1 MKSKPEC
8 LPCLANQ
15 AFRVLSAASDD
26 DWSQRKI
33 LGEVFRW
40 LPDVDLNSPP
50 AELVAEAIKRAS
62 LSGQD
67 PFAEARAAVHAA
79 FAPIVREFVHSVQG
93 AEDKLSLAIVGAA
106 AANVADAL
114 ILHPDLNLAA
124 KFEAGLAAGFTH
136 GEPQTLIDLIKQS
149 SNVVYVLDNAGE
161 VLIDV
166 TLIDMIR
173 SQGASVRA
181 VARAKG
187 LLHDVTVQEAVPA
200 GLVGVVEVEVPV
212 DEAVSDEQLDA
223 LSDSK
228 LEEPPDLFATSPGV
242 LGLTSRP
249 ASITLKNVIESADL
263 VICKGSAN
271 YETFSVNHCPVVH
284 LLRPK
289 CNPVARQ
296 FGVRVGDLV
305 LDVAMPAPPPAE
317 G

>member
-1 MKSKPEC
+1 M
-8 LPCLANQ
+8 
-15 AFRVLSAASDD
+15 LSAASDD

-33 LGEVFRW
+33 LGEIFRW
-40 LPDVDLNSPP
+40 LHDVDLNSPP
-50 AELVAEAIKRAS
+50 ADLVAEAIKRAS

-67 PFAEARAAVHAA
+67 PFADARAAVHQA
-79 FAPIVREFVHSVQG
+79 FAPLVRDFVPKVQQSPEPL
-93 AEDKLSLAIVGAA
+93 ALAIVGAA
-106 AANVADAL
+106 SANVADAL
-114 ILHPDLNLAA
+114 ILEPELDLAA
-124 KFEAGLAAGFTH
+124 RFQAGFEAGFAH
-136 GEPQTLIDLIKQS
+136 GEPQTLVDLIKQS
-149 SNVVYVLDNAGE
+149 KNVLYVLDNAGE

-173 SQGASVRA
+173 SHGASVRA

-212 DEAVSDEQLDA
+212 DEMVSDEQLDA

-249 ASITLKNVIESADL
+249 ASIMLGNVIEAADL
-263 VICKGSAN
+263 VIAKGSAN
-271 YETFSVNHCPVVH
+271 YQTFHVKHCPVVH

-296 FGVRVGDLV
+296 FGVHKGDLV
-305 LDVAMPAPPPAE
+305 LDVVMPPQAAPEA
-317 G
+317 